1 MQEKLKNLPNSI
13 TVMRMVGTVF
23 LLFTKPMSLCFYIVY
38 SLTGLTDVLDGFFA
52 RKFEVTSDFGAKL
65 DSIADLMFYSVMLIL
80 LIPVLWDRLNKSIWF
95 AVLIALV
102 LRLIAYILSAVKY
115 KEFASSHTVL
125 NKITGLCVFA
135 VPFILLTPF
144 ASAICWIVAFIGIIS
159 SFAEMLRY
167 L

>member
-1 MQEKLKNLPNSI
+1 
-13 TVMRMVGTVF
+13 
-23 LLFTKPMSLCFYIVY
+23 
-38 SLTGLTDVLDGFFA
+38 
-52 RKFEVTSDFGAKL
+52 
-65 DSIADLMFYSVMLIL
+65 MLIL

-102 LRLIAYILSAVKY
+102 FRLTAYILSAVKY

-135 VPFILLTPF
+135 IPFILLTPYV
-144 ASAICWIVAFIGIIS
+144 SEICWIVAFIGIIS

-167 L
+167 F

>member
-80 LIPVLWDRLNKSIWF
+80 LIPVLWERLNRSIWF

-102 LRLIAYILSAVKY
+102 FRLTAYILSAVKY

-135 VPFILLTPF
+135 IPFILLTPY
-144 ASAICWIVAFIGIIS
+144 ASEICWIVATVGIIS
-159 SFAEMLRY
+159 SFAEMCRY